1 VGEWR
6 KKLSVVCI
14 NVVVQGKGGDDST
27 ARRSVG
33 LHDEKQGTQNG
44 ALKNTTVGG
53 IQG

>member
-1 VGEWR
+1 ME
-6 KKLSVVCI
+6 KKVECCLHKGGGS
-14 NVVVQGKGGDDST
+14 GKGGDEST